1 MVEEEW
7 RSRVWGEVESRV
19 RESDKEYKDT
29 MHRNNKHEFEHLM
42 STFELQRKLKDD
54 LLGRVYQQCN
64 DQVYK

>member
-29 MHRNNKHEFEHLM
+29 MHRNNKHEF
-42 STFELQRKLKDD
+42 
-54 LLGRVYQQCN
+54 
-64 DQVYK
+64 